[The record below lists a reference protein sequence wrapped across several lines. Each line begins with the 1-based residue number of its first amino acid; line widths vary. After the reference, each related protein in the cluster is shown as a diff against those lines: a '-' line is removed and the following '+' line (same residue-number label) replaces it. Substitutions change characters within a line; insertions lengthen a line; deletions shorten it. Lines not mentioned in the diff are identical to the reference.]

1 MRGLGVGR
9 RVVQTLSILHVLS
22 QQRMYTHQ
30 WEQLSRI
37 SDAAGS
43 KNQDIDELTAQADR
57 VHVTD
62 SFA

>member
-1 MRGLGVGR
+1 MRGLGVSR

-43 KNQDIDELTAQADR
+43 KSQDI

-62 SFA
+62 SLA